1 MGILVVLCSFFGH
14 DLYLDKPWLYA
25 DRFSISCTR
34 CGGHWGIRGH
44 DHAHDHL
51 GTKPEHRPATSI
63 PLKQLTRFLV
73 KTLVSSGSVDESRA
87 ADLLLAANEDPW
99 IVMKPFTTSG

>member
-1 MGILVVLCSFFGH
+1 MGIFVVPCGFFGH

-25 DRFSISCTR
+25 DRCSISCSR

-73 KTLVSSGSVDESRA
+73 ATLVESGAVAPADV
-87 ADLLLAANEDPW
+87 ADLLKAADDDPW
-99 IVMKPFTTSG
+99 IVMKPFTSSG